1 MRQILHNATE
11 LIGNT
16 PLLRLE
22 RFSAKAGCRAPIYAK
37 LELCN
42 PSGSVKDRS
51 AWYML
56 RRAMERGEVG
66 ENTVIIE
73 PTAGNSAVSLAAV
86 CAALGLRLIL
96 VVSDDL
102 PAKKLAHLK
111 VYGAQVRTFPAK
123 EGMAGAQALVQNL
136 RQGIPDSFIPSQFE
150 NEDAC
155 LAHREGTAA
164 EILQVLPSVDYFVAG
179 SGTGATVTGVG
190 ELLKM
195 HCPDCRVIAVE
206 PVDSPVLSGGFPG
219 AHSLQ
224 GIGPGFVPQ
233 ILNAYILDEV
243 IRVRTPD
250 SLDMVRLLAATEG
263 LLCGLS
269 SGAALTAA
277 VSVAQRPE
285 AEGKII
291 LTVLPD
297 TGERYLEQL

>member
-1 MRQILHNATE
+1 
-11 LIGNT
+11 
-16 PLLRLE
+16 
-22 RFSAKAGCRAPIYAK
+22 
-37 LELCN
+37 
-42 PSGSVKDRS
+42 
-51 AWYML
+51 
-56 RRAMERGEVG
+56 
-66 ENTVIIE
+66 
-73 PTAGNSAVSLAAV
+73 
-86 CAALGLRLIL
+86 
-96 VVSDDL
+96 
-102 PAKKLAHLK
+102 
-111 VYGAQVRTFPAK
+111 
-123 EGMAGAQALVQNL
+123 
-136 RQGIPDSFIPSQFE
+136 
-150 NEDAC
+150 
-155 LAHREGTAA
+155 
-164 EILQVLPSVDYFVAG
+164 
-179 SGTGATVTGVG
+179 
-190 ELLKM
+190 M